1 MWIILCKETKPAFL
15 RIKCDF
21 VFFAVVSIM
30 FTKICKACNFLVTS
44 FLVGYS
50 IRKDNLHLNRA
61 KSLPCFLHMRLTL
74 EKRTSCWASQS
85 VGHCLNMWDRP
96 TDYHVVIIL
105 RHAFQNKSW
114 IVMLLTANDGLG
126 RCAVGDGEG
135 GARVLDFRSSF
146 KGTRTPGSKKCK
158 QGRRKTPPA
167 CSKGF
172 VPVAAE
178 VG

>member
-74 EKRTSCWASQS
+74 EKRTSCGASQN
-85 VGHCLNMWDRP
+85 VGNCLNMWDRP

-135 GARVLDFRSSF
+135 GAWVLDFRSSF
-146 KGTRTPGSKKCK
+146 KGTRTPHRWF
-158 QGRRKTPPA
+158 Q
-167 CSKGF
+167 
-172 VPVAAE
+172 E
-178 VG
+178 M